1 MRQRLPTLLAFAAAA
16 LSGAV
21 AVWYL
26 VLIARGAVGFQ
37 GSEVFVAAGALLLF
51 VQAGITFYGALR
63 SSVLWLGVAT
73 GLLLVTGVLGMFS
86 IGAPLALAGIL
97 TTCAAGAIHMRRV
110 TVRTRLRADGSP
122 PQERPPRAG
131 RYSRPRRRG

>member
-1 MRQRLPTLLAFAAAA
+1 VRERLPALLAFAAAA

-26 VLIARGAVGFQ
+26 VLIARGTVGFR
-37 GSEVFVAAGALLLF
+37 GSEVFVAAIALLLF
-51 VQAGITFYGALR
+51 VQSGITFYGALR
-63 SSVLWLGVAT
+63 GSVLWLGVAT
-73 GLLLVTGVLGMFS
+73 GLLLVTGVLGMFP

-110 TVRTRLRADGSP
+110 TVRTRPRADGTM
-122 PQERPPRAG
+122 PQNRPSRER
-131 RYSRPRRRG
+131 RYSRRRG

>member
-1 MRQRLPTLLAFAAAA
+1 MRARLPTVLAFVAAA

-26 VLIARGAVGFQ
+26 VLIADGSVGFQ
-37 GSEVFVAAGALLLF
+37 GSEVRVAVVALILF
-51 VQAGITFYGALR
+51 AQTGVTFYGALR

-73 GLLLVTGVLGMFS
+73 GLLLLTGVLGMFS

-110 TVRTRLRADGSP
+110 TVRTRPRADGSM
-122 PQERPPRAG
+122 PQPRPSRPG
-131 RYSRPRRRG
+131 RYSRRRQG

>member
-1 MRQRLPTLLAFAAAA
+1 MRSRIPTVIAYIAAA

-26 VLIARGAVGFQ
+26 VLVARGTGGTQ
-37 GSEVFVAAGALLLF
+37 GSEVFVGAVALLLF
-51 VQAGITFYGALR
+51 VQAGVTFYGALR
-63 SSVLWLGVAT
+63 GSVLWLGVAT
-73 GLLLVTGVLGMFS
+73 GLLLVTGVLGMFF

-110 TVRTRLRADGSP
+110 TVRTRPRADGSM
-122 PQERPPRAG
+122 PQDRPPRAG
-131 RYSRPRRRG
+131 RYSRRRG